1 MNSLDVGF
9 YTNILSIEEN
19 TLPLQSFASDA
30 LKCRSRSCILAKL
43 HYNSETYIYHSSRYM
58 LEP

>member
-30 LKCRSRSCILAKL
+30 LKCTQSKL
-43 HYNSETYIYHSSRYM
+43 YIGKVA
-58 LEP
+58 L